1 MSLFAS
7 YSSFVLALVL
17 IVNTSVLLYM
27 VFSYRKR
34 LSDLKERTDKT
45 ITHLDQQLERS
56 GIVLAETR
64 KKVKDLENHISY
76 YKNGGIDP
84 GINTAIR
91 RSSASLYENTT
102 PVTKP
107 SVNSRQ
113 TLLARNE
120 QEEARRRSETSSY
133 TSTNDL
139 SSHQLNMFAI
149 HNSADIYTVRPTCQE
164 PADKPAYVPYVNSGC
179 STSRSDN
186 YNSGNSGSSSS
197 DSCSSSSSS
206 D

>member
-1 MSLFAS
+1 MSLFFS
-7 YSSFVLALVL
+7 YSSFVLAFVL
-17 IVNTSVLLYM
+17 IFNTSVLLYL
-27 VFSYRKR
+27 VLSYRKR

-45 ITHLDQQLERS
+45 IMHLDQQLERS

-64 KKVKDLENHISY
+64 KKVRTLENQISY

-84 GINTAIR
+84 GIVTAV
-91 RSSASLYENTT
+91 RSPSAGLYENTT
-102 PVTKP
+102 PVSKP
-107 SVNSRQ
+107 SVSSRQ

-120 QEEARRRSETSSY
+120 QEEAPRRPETSSY
-133 TSTNDL
+133 TSNNDL
-139 SSHQLNMFAI
+139 SLHQLNMFAN
-149 HNSADIYTVRPTCQE
+149 HNPTDICTVKPTYQE

-179 STSRSDN
+179 SASRSDD
-186 YNSGNSGSSSS
+186 YSSGDSGSSSS